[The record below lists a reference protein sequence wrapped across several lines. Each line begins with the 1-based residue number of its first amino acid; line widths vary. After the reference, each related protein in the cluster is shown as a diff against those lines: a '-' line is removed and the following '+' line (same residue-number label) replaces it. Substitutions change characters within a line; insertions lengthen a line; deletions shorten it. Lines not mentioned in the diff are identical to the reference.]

1 MVWYYNEYAV
11 NYCAGRGLTLVAS
24 VIEGDFKQYK
34 KQAEYI
40 KHAIQ
45 ELIKKEKVK
54 GFPEVIV
61 SKDLADGLSYLWVKT
76 FYAIDPLSNISDL
89 QHGISLRI
97 ER

>member
-1 MVWYYNEYAV
+1 
-11 NYCAGRGLTLVAS
+11 VAS

-61 SKDLADGLSYLWVKT
+61 SKDLADGLSYL
-76 FYAIDPLSNISDL
+76 
-89 QHGISLRI
+89 
-97 ER
+97 